1 MSVSIDLL
9 GGAAAQAVK
18 NRLSSRCAQQAL
30 LISSAVA
37 APTKWIG

>member
-9 GGAAAQAVK
+9 GGAAAQAE
-18 NRLSSRCAQQAL
+18 AL
-30 LISSAVA
+30 LSSSAVA